1 MITSLRK
8 RHRYTWL
15 ILSIL
20 LVLGFGASL
29 WLVQA
34 SVYDDYSATDL
45 AEAYPDIIK
54 STDQDNIKLN
64 LRTDAQNNLQIEMYI
79 KKPVPLPAPIL
90 YLNLSG
96 EASIQGNQALGAIG
110 AVGLYRFPIETK
122 DVKGIFFYSPLNGK
136 IVYQTNLN

>member
-15 ILSIL
+15 ILSVL
-20 LVLGFGASL
+20 LVLGFGAAF
-29 WLVQA
+29 WLVQGKA
-34 SVYDDYSATDL
+34 YEDYSSADL

-54 STDQDNIKLN
+54 STDQENIKLN
-64 LRTDAQNNLQIEMYI
+64 LRKDAQENLQVEVYI
-79 KKPVPLPAPIL
+79 KKSVPLPAPVL

-96 EASIQGNQALGAIG
+96 EASIQDNQVLGGVG

-136 IVYQTNLN
+136 IVYQTQLN